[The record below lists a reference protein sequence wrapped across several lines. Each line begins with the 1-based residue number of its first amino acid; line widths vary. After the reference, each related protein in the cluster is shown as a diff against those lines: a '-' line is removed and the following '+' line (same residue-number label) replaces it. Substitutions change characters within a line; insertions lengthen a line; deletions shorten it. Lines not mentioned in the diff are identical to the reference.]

1 MELPFDAV
9 YLALAIGGGS
19 LVCSWMNDSGFWIVA
34 KMSGFTELEALKAW
48 TVMLAVMGTTALGVV
63 LVLSQVI
70 PFPMGQG

>member
-1 MELPFDAV
+1 
-9 YLALAIGGGS
+9 
-19 LVCSWMNDSGFWIVA
+19 
-34 KMSGFTELEALKAW
+34 MSGFTELEALKAW